1 MYRICSVLLIVSA
14 SLVYP
19 RTRIGITIDAD
30 VEFDLHQV
38 VYPPLVFPTYYHPTQ
53 ASSFNPNG
61 IVLTVS
67 FQRIGPQHD
76 ISDMYLMTRASGDF
90 SGTVALDQLYFAPQ
104 GEPLPPAGI
113 DPPGGNWRA
122 YSIFYQ
128 DIEQFEVGG
137 AGLRRFDRPQDLI
150 FKAEVDD
157 ESGDQSVI
165 LYYRV
170 FGL

>member
-1 MYRICSVLLIVSA
+1 MYKFHFFLLVLSA
-14 SLVYP
+14 SLLYP
-19 RTRIGITIDAD
+19 RTRIGITIDSD

-38 VYPPLVFPTYYHPTQ
+38 LYPPLVFPAYYFPTQ
-53 ASSFNPNG
+53 ASSFNPHG
-61 IVLTVS
+61 ITLTVS

-76 ISDMYLMTRASGDF
+76 ISEMYLATRGSGDF
-90 SGTVALDQLYFAPQ
+90 SSTVALDQLHFAPQ
-104 GEPLPPAGI
+104 GEPLPPAGV

-128 DIEQFEVGG
+128 NIEQFEVGG
-137 AGLRRFDRPQDLI
+137 AGLQRFDRPQDYI

>member
-1 MYRICSVLLIVSA
+1 MGRLLIVLVFLSA
-14 SLVYP
+14 SFLHS
-19 RTRIGITIDAD
+19 RTRIIVIIDSD

-38 VYPPLVFPTYYHPTQ
+38 IYPPSVFPTYYHPTQ

-61 IVLTVS
+61 ISLTIGY
-67 FQRIGPQHD
+67 QRIGPSHD
-76 ISDMYLMTRASGDF
+76 ISDVYVATRGRGDF
-90 SGTVALDQLYFAPQ
+90 SSSVGLDQLYFAPS

-122 YSIFYQ
+122 YSIIYQ
-128 DIEQFEVGG
+128 DIDHFEVVGP
-137 AGLRRFDRPQDLI
+137 GLRRFQRPQDFI
-150 FKAEVDD
+150 FKAEMDD
-157 ESGDQSVI
+157 ESGDQTTT

>member
-1 MYRICSVLLIVSA
+1 MGRLFFLLFFLSA
-14 SLVYP
+14 SLPYS
-19 RTRIGITIDAD
+19 RTRIIVIIDSN

-38 VYPPLVFPTYYHPTQ
+38 IYPPGVFPTYYRPTQ

-61 IVLTVS
+61 IRLTIGY
-67 FQRIGPQHD
+67 QRIGPSHD
-76 ISDMYLMTRASGDF
+76 ISDVYVATRGSGNF
-90 SGTVALDQLYFAPQ
+90 SSTVSVDQLYFAPS
-104 GEPLPPAGI
+104 GEPLPPAGV

-122 YSIFYQ
+122 YSILYQ
-128 DIEQFEVGG
+128 HIDHFEVVGP
-137 AGLRRFDRPQDLI
+137 GLRRFERPQDYI

-157 ESGDQSVI
+157 ESGVQSTT

>member
-1 MYRICSVLLIVSA
+1 MNRWILVLIFLSA
-14 SLVYP
+14 SSIYP

-38 VYPPLVFPTYYHPTQ
+38 LYPPLVFPAYYYPTQ
-53 ASSFNPNG
+53 ASNFNPHG
-61 IVLTVS
+61 IMLTVT
-67 FQRIGPQHD
+67 FQKIGPQHD
-76 ISDMYLMTRASGDF
+76 ITEMYLATRGSGDF
-90 SGTVALDQLYFAPQ
+90 SSTVALDQLHFAPQ
-104 GEPLPPAGI
+104 GEPIPPAGV

-128 DIEQFEVGG
+128 DIDQFEVTGSG
-137 AGLRRFDRPQDLI
+137 IKKFDRPQDFI

-170 FGL
+170 YGL